1 MKNIKDAGQGIRG
14 GTVAESYKALRFIK
28 FIPTGVETV
37 GIDDHIRF
45 LEAFG

>member
-1 MKNIKDAGQGIRG
+1 LKNIKDAGQGIRG
-14 GTVAESYKALRFIK
+14 GTVAESYKARGFIK

-37 GIDDHIRF
+37 GIDHHIRF

>member
-1 MKNIKDAGQGIRG
+1 MKNIKDAWQGISCC
-14 GTVAESYKALRFIK
+14 TVAESYKALRFIK